1 MMKRVKRAQ
10 VVLGL
15 VWESVQFAISSL
27 RSNKLRTL
35 LSLLGITIGIFTIV
49 LVLAVIGGLKG
60 NIRSGLDSLGS
71 NTITVQRES
80 WELEGEW
87 NWWEFAKRPT
97 IEIDDYN
104 YLKRY
109 SETSESITFFSIS
122 SGDFSYLR
130 EKFTDG
136 NIVSVSTDFE
146 KIFAIGV
153 DQGRWFLPNEQEG
166 RGNLCFVG
174 SGVASALFKGE
185 SGVGK
190 RIKVGNFNGEV
201 IGVASPQGE
210 SIATIFDIDNSIF
223 VPVGFGEAISGAG
236 GGGAVAIAPKDGTGQ
251 QEAIDEIRY
260 LVRRKRGLTPSDED
274 NFAINRMSY
283 LASAVDEVFR
293 TINLVGWLIGGFALL
308 IGAFGIANILFVSV
322 KERMPQIGIQK
333 ALGAGNYMILAQF
346 LSEAAVLSLVGGA
359 LGILIVVIISLI
371 LGNDSPIPFDL
382 TLLNVVEGLSIAL
395 VVGIL
400 SGVIPAWSAA
410 RMDPVRAMNM

>member
-1 MMKRVKRAQ
+1 MMKNVNRAR

-35 LSLLGITIGIFTIV
+35 LSLLGVTIGIFTIV

-60 NIRSGLDSLGS
+60 NIRGGLDSLGS
-71 NTITVQRES
+71 NTITVQRDS
-80 WELEGEW
+80 WEMEGEW
-87 NWWEFAKRPT
+87 NWWEFAKRPPV
-97 IEIDDYN
+97 EIDDYT
-104 YLKRY
+104 YVKRY
-109 SETSESITFFSIS
+109 SENFGAITFFSIS
-122 SGDFSYLR
+122 NGDFSYLR

-136 NIVSVSTDFE
+136 NIVSVTTDFE
-146 KIFAIGV
+146 KIFTVGV

-166 RGNLCFVG
+166 RGNLCFLG
-174 SGVASALFKGE
+174 AGVASALFRGE

-190 RIKVGNFNGEV
+190 RIKVGSFNGEV
-201 IGVASPQGE
+201 IGVATPQGE

-223 VPVGFGEAISGAG
+223 VPIGFGETICGAG
-236 GGGAVAIAPKDGTGQ
+236 GGGAIAIAPKKGTGQ
-251 QEAIDEIRY
+251 QETIDEIRY
-260 LVRRKRGLTPSDED
+260 LVRRKRGLPPSEGD

-283 LASAVDEVFR
+283 LSGAVDEVFR

-322 KERMPQIGIQK
+322 KERTPQIGIQK

-382 TLLNVVEGLSIAL
+382 TLLNMVEGLLVAL

-410 RMDPVRAMNM
+410 RMDPVKAMNM